1 MLYGSETLAA
11 SSLID
16 INMLDLNKLSHSLH
30 HFMFIGQGACNS
42 KTQYTVH
49 CLLHILCR
57 MLCTT
62 SQPRGWA
69 LARTC
74 QVEVDL
80 TRRRS
85 TVADLRRHSILSQ
98 AAQGSEESEM
108 LLSTPQSRLELL
120 DMIGLNREEA
130 VFSFDLI
137 SGFV

>member
-1 MLYGSETLAA
+1 MH
-11 SSLID
+11 D
-16 INMLDLNKLSHSLH
+16 IPA
-30 HFMFIGQGACNS
+30 QGLGIS
-42 KTQYTVH
+42 
-49 CLLHILCR
+49 R
-57 MLCTT
+57 D
-62 SQPRGWA
+62 
-69 LARTC
+69 TC

-108 LLSTPQSRLELL
+108 LLSTPQSALELL

-137 SGFV
+137 RVCLTMIEPKTM